1 MSSINSN
8 NNKIKLLKG
17 DSIYSSL
24 SDQNKL
30 FLETISSK
38 YKFSYQELRQL
49 SVISAD
55 FSMWKSKSVR
65 DYIVEIESEN
75 TAGLHKKDV
84 LKILVS
90 RWNDLKDS
98 KTQYESQGSKTRER
112 PAPRKVTVSDSQN
125 EVFGMCP
132 VASEKTVCCNLMTI
146 DAVQGCSLGCSYCSI
161 QTFYT
166 DGKISIDKNLAEKLS
181 KIPLDPSKNYHI
193 GSGQSSDSLA
203 IGNREGVLDA
213 QLEFARKNSNIIL
226 EFKTKSSNIG
236 HLVRTDIPKNVF
248 VSWSLNPQLFID
260 NEEHGTASLDQRI
273 SSARRLSDK
282 GVLIGFHFHPIVYY
296 ENYEKDYSDVVR
308 KVMAT
313 FEPSEIAM
321 ISMGTLTFIKP
332 AIQKLRSSGLS
343 SKVLQ
348 IPMADAVGK
357 SSYTREIKAEIFNH
371 VYSAF
376 HHWHDRVFFYLCMEE
391 SAVWESVFGEY
402 YSSNTEFENALFE
415 SVHSKMYSLESAT
428 L

>member
-65 DYIVEIESEN
+65 DYIIEIESEN
-75 TAGLHKKDV
+75 AAGLHKKDI

-98 KTQYESQGSKTRER
+98 KTQYESQSSKIRER

-226 EFKTKSSNIG
+226 EFKTKSSNID
-236 HLVRTDIPKNVF
+236 HLVKTDVPKNVF

-282 GVLIGFHFHPIVYY
+282 GILIGFHFHPIVYY
-296 ENYEKDYSDVVR
+296 ENYEKDYSDVVK
-308 KVMAT
+308 KVMTT

-332 AIQKLRSSGLS
+332 AIQKLRSTGLS

-357 SSYTREIKAEIFNH
+357 SSYTREIKAEIFNQ
-371 VYSAF
+371 VYSQF
-376 HHWHDRVFFYLCMEE
+376 DHWHDRVFFYLCMEE

>member
-1 MSSINSN
+1 MNSINSN
-8 NNKIKLLKG
+8 NNKVKLLKNDG
-17 DSIYSSL
+17 TYSSL
-24 SDQNKL
+24 SDKNKL

-55 FSMWKSKSVR
+55 FSMWKSKSVK
-65 DYIVEIESEN
+65 DCIVEIESEKSTN
-75 TAGLHKKDV
+75 LHKKDI

-90 RWNDLKDS
+90 RWNDLKNS
-98 KTQYESQGSKTRER
+98 KTQYESQNSKARER

-181 KIPLDPSKNYHI
+181 KIPLDPNKNYHI

-226 EFKTKSSNIG
+226 EFKTKSSNID

-357 SSYTREIKAEIFNH
+357 SSYTREIKAEIFNQ
-371 VYSAF
+371 VYSQF

-391 SAVWESVFGEY
+391 SSVWESVFGKY

>member
-1 MSSINSN
+1 MNSINSN
-8 NNKIKLLKG
+8 NNKVKLLKNDG
-17 DSIYSSL
+17 TYSSL
-24 SDQNKL
+24 SDKNKL

-55 FSMWKSKSVR
+55 FSMWKSKSVK
-65 DYIVEIESEN
+65 DCIVEIESEKSTN
-75 TAGLHKKDV
+75 LHKKDI

-90 RWNDLKDS
+90 RWNDLKNS
-98 KTQYESQGSKTRER
+98 KTQYESQNSKARER
-112 PAPRKVTVSDSQN
+112 PSPRKVTVSDSQN

-181 KIPLDPSKNYHI
+181 KIPLDPNKNYHI

-226 EFKTKSSNIG
+226 EFKTKSSNID

-391 SAVWESVFGEY
+391 SSVWESVFGKY

>member
-65 DYIVEIESEN
+65 DYIIEIESEN
-75 TAGLHKKDV
+75 AAGLHKKDV

-98 KTQYESQGSKTRER
+98 KTQYESQSSKIRER

-226 EFKTKSSNIG
+226 EFKTKSSNID
-236 HLVRTDIPKNVF
+236 HLVKTDVPKNVF

-282 GVLIGFHFHPIVYY
+282 GILIGFHFHPIVYY
-296 ENYEKDYSDVVR
+296 ENYEKDYSDVVK
-308 KVMAT
+308 KVMTT

-332 AIQKLRSSGLS
+332 AIQKLRSTGLS

-357 SSYTREIKAEIFNH
+357 SSYTREIKAEIFNQ
-371 VYSAF
+371 VYRQF
-376 HHWHDRVFFYLCMEE
+376 DYWHDRVFFYLCMEE

-415 SVHSKMYSLESAT
+415 SVHSKMYSMESAT

>member
-65 DYIVEIESEN
+65 DYIIEIESEN
-75 TAGLHKKDV
+75 AAGLHKKDI

-98 KTQYESQGSKTRER
+98 KTQYESQSSKIRER

-226 EFKTKSSNIG
+226 EFKTKSSNID
-236 HLVRTDIPKNVF
+236 HLVKTDVPKNVF

-282 GVLIGFHFHPIVYY
+282 GILIGFHFHPIVYY
-296 ENYEKDYSDVVR
+296 ENYEKDYSDVVK
-308 KVMAT
+308 KVMTT

-332 AIQKLRSSGLS
+332 AIQKLRSTGLS

-357 SSYTREIKAEIFNH
+357 SSYTREIKAEIFNQ
-371 VYSAF
+371 VYSQF

>member
-1 MSSINSN
+1 MNSINSN
-8 NNKIKLLKG
+8 NNKVKLLKNDG
-17 DSIYSSL
+17 IYSSL
-24 SDQNKL
+24 SDKNKL

-55 FSMWKSKSVR
+55 FSMWKSKSVK
-65 DYIVEIESEN
+65 DCIVEIESEKSTN
-75 TAGLHKKDV
+75 LHKKDI
-84 LKILVS
+84 LRILVS
-90 RWNDLKDS
+90 RWNDLKNS
-98 KTQYESQGSKTRER
+98 KTQYESQNSKARER

-226 EFKTKSSNIG
+226 EFKTKSSNID

-402 YSSNTEFENALFE
+402 YSSNAEFENALFD